1 VSLLNCMDRRFLISN
16 QCINLET
23 TIDSCGGCTS
33 IASSSGRD
41 CTDIDYADVVGCVA
55 GKCLVE
61 SCLEG
66 WVPTANGTLCEPE
79 SQWDFEVGH
88 NDEDEEEEIELGF
101 DFI

>member
-1 VSLLNCMDRRFLISN
+1 MYAPEIPANLK
-16 QCINLET
+16 QCLNLET

-41 CTDIDYADVVGCVA
+41 CTEIDYADVVGCVA

-66 WVPTANGTLCEPE
+66 WVPTANGRLCEPE
-79 SQWDFEVGH
+79 SQWNSEEELD
-88 NDEDEEEEIELGF
+88 DEDEEAEIDLGYQF
-101 DFI
+101 SF